1 MIPNP
6 SARDPR
12 AGGRVVLG
20 DKIAVMTGATSGIGE
35 VAAEA
40 LASRGVR
47 IVFVARDR
55 SRGEATLGRLRAIG
69 PTQDHSV
76 HYGDLSRLGDVKRV
90 ADEIAAVA
98 PQIDLLINNAGL
110 LSNTRRVTEDG
121 LELTFATNHMAYF
134 ALTGRLRA
142 RLAPASRIIN
152 TASALHAQGRLDFA
166 DLQLTRGYTGMR
178 AYSNSKLCN
187 VLFTRELARRLAGS
201 GITANCHHP
210 GFVAT
215 RFGSGNRGPAAW
227 ALHVAKYFALT
238 PRQGAQTMIH
248 LATSPDV
255 ADISGAYFVKSRE
268 IEPGRA
274 AIDDA
279 TARRL
284 WSESATLSG
293 MDY

>member
-1 MIPNP
+1 
-6 SARDPR
+6 
-12 AGGRVVLG
+12 
-20 DKIAVMTGATSGIGE
+20 MTGATSGIGA
-35 VAAEA
+35 VAAET

-55 SRGEATLGRLRAIG
+55 SRGEASLERLRAIG

-76 HYGDLSRLGDVKRV
+76 HYADLSRRGDVKLV
-90 ADEIAAVA
+90 AEEIAAVA
-98 PQIDLLINNAGL
+98 PRIDLLINNAGL

-134 ALTGRLRA
+134 ALTGRLRD
-142 RLAPASRIIN
+142 RLAAGARSIN
-152 TASALHAQGRLDFA
+152 TASGLHAQGRLDFA
-166 DLQLTRGYTGMR
+166 DLQMTRGYTGMQ

-215 RFGSGNRGPAAW
+215 RFGSGNQGPAAW
-227 ALHVAKYFALT
+227 ALSAAKYFALT

-255 ADISGAYFVKSRE
+255 AAISGAYFVKSRE
-268 IEPGRA
+268 VEPSRA
-274 AIDDA
+274 AIDA
-279 TARRL
+279 ASAQRL
-284 WSESATLSG
+284 WSESVTLCG
-293 MDY
+293 IDY